1 VGVRGAAGWR
11 LRGKS
16 MTPVLRLAVSAWLF
30 GSMVAAQ
37 TPSTP
42 AALRARI
49 DAIAAEIFPAVVQI
63 RRDIHRYPELGFQ
76 EKRTAGLVAQKLRE
90 LKFDEVRTAVGV
102 TGVLGVLKGGR
113 PGPTVAI
120 RADMD
125 ALPVPELIDVPY
137 KSTVPNVKHACGH
150 DGHTAIALGVA
161 EIFSRMRA
169 DLPGTVVF
177 LFQPAEEGDPAGG
190 PSGARRVLDDW
201 PLQNPTPT
209 AIFGLHVQPEL
220 RVGQIGYVS
229 GSAMASSDR
238 FMIKIIGKQ
247 THGAMPHTGI
257 DPVPIA
263 AEVVSAFQT
272 IPSRQID
279 ARTPTVVSVGMINGG
294 TRFNVIADSVT
305 LTGTVRSL
313 KKDGPETVKSMMDA
327 ILKGVTSSRGATY
340 TFDYVQNAPV
350 TYNDPALVTA
360 SLPALT
366 AVAGADRLVAPPP
379 QMVAEDFSY
388 YQQKIPGFYFF
399 LGVANPEKKITAMW
413 HTEYFDL
420 DEDALKIGMRAM
432 ATVASDFLHRGK

>member
-1 VGVRGAAGWR
+1 MRTLVSLLGVI
-11 LRGKS
+11 
-16 MTPVLRLAVSAWLF
+16 VLG
-30 GSMVAAQ
+30 GSLPAQ

-42 AALRARI
+42 AAFRARI
-49 DAIAAEIFPAVVQI
+49 DSIAAEIHPAIVEI
-63 RRDIHRYPELGFQ
+63 RRDIHRYPELGFR
-76 EKRTAGLVAQKLRE
+76 EKRTAALVADRLRA
-90 LKFDEVRTAVGV
+90 LKFDEVRTGVGI
-102 TGVLGVLKGGR
+102 TGVVGVLKGGR

-150 DGHTAIALGVA
+150 DGHTSIALGVA
-161 EIFSRMRA
+161 EIFTRLRA
-169 DLPGTVVF
+169 ELPGTVVF
-177 LFQPAEEGDPAGG
+177 LFQPAEEGDPDGG
-190 PSGARRVLDDW
+190 PSGAQRVLQDW
-201 PLQNPTPT
+201 PFQNPAPA

-238 FMIKIIGKQ
+238 FSIKIVGKQ

-263 AEVVSAFQT
+263 AEIVTAFQT
-272 IPSRQID
+272 IPSRMID

-294 TRFNVIADSVT
+294 SRYNIIADSVT

-327 ILKGVTSSRGATY
+327 ILKGVTSSRGASY
-340 TFDYVQNAPV
+340 TFDYTQNAPV
-350 TYNDPALVTA
+350 TFNDPALVSA

-366 AVAGADRLVAPPP
+366 AVVGAGNLLTPPP

-388 YQQKIPGFYFF
+388 YQQRIPGFYFF
-399 LGVANPEKKITAMW
+399 LGVANPERKITAMW

-420 DEDALKIGMRAM
+420 DEEALKVGMRAM
-432 ATVASDFLHRGK
+432 ATVAADYLHRSK

>member
-1 VGVRGAAGWR
+1 MKPITTTRLALAGALLSGAA
-11 LRGKS
+11 
-16 MTPVLRLAVSAWLF
+16 VL
-30 GSMVAAQ
+30 AQ
-37 TPSTP
+37 APSTP
-42 AALRARI
+42 APLRARI
-49 DAIAAEIFPAVVQI
+49 DAIAAEIFPAVVEV
-63 RRDIHRYPELGFQ
+63 RRDIHRHPELGFR
-76 EKRTAGLVAQKLRE
+76 EKRTAGLVADKLRA
-90 LKFDEVRTAVGV
+90 LKFDEVRTGIGV
-102 TGVLGVLKGGR
+102 TGVVGVLKGGR
-113 PGPTVAI
+113 PGPVVAV

-150 DGHTAIALGVA
+150 DGHTSMALGVA
-161 EIFSRMRA
+161 EIFSRLRA

-177 LFQPAEEGDPAGG
+177 LFQPAEEGDPDGG

-209 AIFGLHVQPEL
+209 AIFGLHVQPEI

-229 GSAMASSDR
+229 GAAMASSDR
-238 FMIKIIGKQ
+238 FSVKIVGKQ

-263 AEVVSAFQT
+263 AEVISAFQT

-294 TRFNVIADSVT
+294 SRYNIIADSVT

-313 KKDGPETVKSMMDA
+313 KKDGPETVKAMMDA

-340 TFDYVQNAPV
+340 TFDYMQNAPV

-360 SLPALT
+360 SLPALSS
-366 AVAGADRLVAPPP
+366 VVGADNLIAPPP

-388 YQQKIPGFYFF
+388 YQQRIPGFYFF

-432 ATVASDFLHRGK
+432 ATVVSDYLHRVAK